1 MEGLGEKQ
9 KKFLK
14 KSAWK
19 FRLLAGKLLRWVRE
33 KIDF

>member
-1 MEGLGEKQ
+1 MEGLGERG

-14 KSAWK
+14 KSASK